1 VDFFERQDE
10 ARRNTRLLVFYF
22 ALAVLSLIV
31 GVNVAVALIFGVGSA
46 HGSLGETAPNPV
58 RIDLMAAAT
67 LGTLAIVS
75 IGSISK
81 TLQLARGG
89 SAVAELLDGRLIHSG
104 TRDANERK
112 LLNIVEEMSIAS
124 GVPVPQVYV
133 MDNEDG
139 INAFAA
145 GHSASDA
152 AISVTGGALRLLTR
166 DELQG
171 VIAHEFSHIL
181 NGDMRLNIRLMGLI
195 FGILC
200 LTIIGRVLV
209 RTRGRKNPLPLLGLA
224 LIIIGFAGVFFGR
237 LIQAAVSRQREGLA
251 DASSVQFTRNPA
263 GLAGALKK
271 IGGLEQGSKL
281 RSPRAEEASHLFF
294 ANGMGESFFEL
305 LATHP
310 PLIERI
316 RALDPSFDG
325 KFPTQVLAVISEPS
339 PPPPPTS
346 PATGF
351 APISVASQAIIAN
364 VGEPTTEHLHY
375 ATDFHR
381 TISPAIAAAVRD
393 PIGASTLVYAL
404 LLANESETRQEQ
416 LDDLAR
422 VESESTRDETQQI
435 WPEIQDLPAH
445 ARIPLVDL
453 TVPALRQFSLPQFE
467 RFRTAVE
474 TLSTRGD
481 DLFAYM
487 LQKIVTR
494 HLETHFFPDRRAIVQ
509 VYDLHPLASDC
520 GLLLSATA
528 YAGQDNATDAYK
540 AFTRGAQSLGQ
551 AARAEIPWLPTE
563 QCTLGQIDPALERLS
578 QAVPQIKKNVLN
590 ACAQTVAADNVIQ
603 EREAELLRAIAD
615 ALDCPIPP
623 FASIQSEVTAAAG
636 SAVLVYS
643 APREEYMRV
652 VDRGGLLHRAL
663 ESSAIVIGIVVLG
676 VGLILSMCQSR

>member
-1 VDFFERQDE
+1 VDFFERQDK
-10 ARRNTRLLVFYF
+10 ARHNTRLLVFYF
-22 ALAVLSLIV
+22 VLAVLSLIV
-31 GVNVAVALIFGVGSA
+31 AVDAAVALTVGIVSA
-46 HGSLGETAPNPV
+46 HESLGQTPPNPV
-58 RIDLMAAAT
+58 RLDLMAAAT

-89 SAVAELLDGRLIHSG
+89 SAVAELLAGRLIQSD
-104 TRDANERK
+104 TRDADERK

-133 MDNEDG
+133 MDDEDG

-152 AISVTGGALRLLTR
+152 AIGVTRGALQLLTR

-200 LTIIGRVLV
+200 LTIIGRILV

-281 RSPRAEEASHLFF
+281 KSPRAEEASHLFF
-294 ANGMGESFFEL
+294 ANGMGKPFFAL

-316 RALDPSFDG
+316 RDLDPSFDG
-325 KFPTQVLAVISEPS
+325 KFPTPVLPVASKPSS
-339 PPPPPTS
+339 PPPTP

-351 APISVASQAIIAN
+351 LPIGIASQAIMAS
-364 VGEPTTEHLHY
+364 VGQPTTEHLRY
-375 ATDFHR
+375 ATDFR
-381 TISPAIAAAVRD
+381 QTISPAVAAAARD

-404 LLANESETRQEQ
+404 LLANESETRQKQ
-416 LDDLAR
+416 LDDLVR
-422 VESESTRDETQQI
+422 VESESIGNETQEI

-453 TVPALRQFSLPQFE
+453 AIPALRQFSLPQFE
-467 RFRTAVE
+467 QFRTAVG
-474 TLSTRGD
+474 TLSARGD

-494 HLETHFFPDRRAIVQ
+494 HLETHFFPDRKTIVQ
-509 VYDLHPLASDC
+509 FYDLRPLAKDS
-520 GLLLSATA
+520 GVLLSATA
-528 YAGQDNATDAYK
+528 YAGQSDATEAYK
-540 AFTRGAQSLGQ
+540 AFARGAELLGR
-551 AARAEIPWLPTE
+551 AARAEIPWLPPE
-563 QCTLGQIDPALERLS
+563 QCSLTHLDSVLERLS
-578 QAVPQIKKNVLN
+578 QVVPQIKKNVLS
-590 ACAQTVAADNVIQ
+590 ACAQTVAADNIIQ
-603 EREAELLRAIAD
+603 EREAELLRAVAD

-623 FASIQSEVTAAAG
+623 FISLQS
-636 SAVLVYS
+636 
-643 APREEYMRV
+643 
-652 VDRGGLLHRAL
+652 D
-663 ESSAIVIGIVVLG
+663 VIA
-676 VGLILSMCQSR
+676 